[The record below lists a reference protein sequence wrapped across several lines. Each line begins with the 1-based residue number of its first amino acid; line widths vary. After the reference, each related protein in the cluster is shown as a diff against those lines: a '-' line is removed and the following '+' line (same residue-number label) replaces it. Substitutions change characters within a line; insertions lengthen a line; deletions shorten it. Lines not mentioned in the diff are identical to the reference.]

1 MRSNLSG
8 TIQTIR
14 LQSEVQVGG
23 CALNSDFMPLAVI
36 VLSSEMQNDDEQRRM
51 VERRTAWKRLDVER
65 EEMKIREERREDWE

>member
-1 MRSNLSG
+1 
-8 TIQTIR
+8 
-14 LQSEVQVGG
+14 
-23 CALNSDFMPLAVI
+23 MPLAVI